1 MRQWVVPKSVNTYN
15 KLVGIFNTYTQH
27 YSFSNKSVKG
37 SLEIESSG
45 DVCRLIL
52 VLQTVFYL
60 PSIVLF
66 LYMVGF
72 LHYKYLVR
80 IFILKS
86 SLLKVFKW
94 HLHRFFLYNHGHVY
108 LQLEDLSFKDVKYFI
123 CVVNFTKYHFQ
134 YCTQFLISFI

>member
-1 MRQWVVPKSVNTYN
+1 MGSTKISKYN
-15 KLVGIFNTYTQH
+15 KLVGIFNTKYTQH
-27 YSFSNKSVKG
+27 YSFSNKSVKE

-45 DVCRLIL
+45 EVCRLIL

-86 SLLKVFKW
+86 SFLKVLSGI
-94 HLHRFFLYNHGHVY
+94 HTDFFCIIMVMY
-108 LQLEDLSFKDVKYFI
+108 
-123 CVVNFTKYHFQ
+123 
-134 YCTQFLISFI
+134 ISTRGPKL